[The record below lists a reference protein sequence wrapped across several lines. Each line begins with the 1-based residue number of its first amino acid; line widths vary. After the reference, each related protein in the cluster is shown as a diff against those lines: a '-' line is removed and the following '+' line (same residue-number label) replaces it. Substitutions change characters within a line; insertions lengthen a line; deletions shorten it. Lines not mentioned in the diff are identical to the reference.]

1 MIGPRYATAPRSQS
15 ATEPAEI
22 HPCITGVVQNCMVMP
37 NPRPVT
43 TRTVIGTG
51 VLAFLLTLVVGGIW
65 SGLVVANLAT
75 TSAVPWAVLAMAGVL
90 WVTWQYLRGAW
101 APASTSQA
109 RRRLLRAN
117 PVRGNVFGWAIA
129 AGLLSVVALV
139 GSWIVLVQLA
149 RPPTHSLPDYSAY
162 PALTV
167 ASVIL
172 MASVVGAVV
181 EEAGFRGYFQGTLER
196 VVPAPA
202 AIAIVCLV
210 MAPEH
215 ALTQGFVWTT
225 VLFYVAVD
233 AIFGITAYLTGSI
246 VPGIVV
252 HAIGLA
258 VFFALVWPADSTRQP
273 VAAGGADLTFWLHAI
288 QTIVFGFLA
297 LLAFR
302 HLATLTVERRGA
314 AGFND

>member
-1 MIGPRYATAPRSQS
+1 
-15 ATEPAEI
+15 
-22 HPCITGVVQNCMVMP
+22 MVKP
-37 NPRPVT
+37 NRRPVT
-43 TRTVIGTG
+43 TRAVIGTG

-65 SGLVVANLAT
+65 SGLVVANLLTAP
-75 TSAVPWAVLAMAGVL
+75 AVPWAVLAMAGVL
-90 WVTWQYLRGAW
+90 WVMWQYLRGSW
-101 APASTSQA
+101 APASTSQS

-117 PVRGNVFGWAIA
+117 AVPNSVFAWAIA

-139 GSWIVLVQLA
+139 GGWIVLVQLA
-149 RPPTHSLPDYSAY
+149 RPPSHALPDYSAY

-167 ASVIL
+167 AAVIL

-225 VLFYVAVD
+225 VLFYVVVD
-233 AIFGITAYLTGSI
+233 AIFGVTAYLTGSI

-252 HAIGLA
+252 HVIGLV
-258 VFFALVWPADSTRQP
+258 VFFALVWPADPTRQP

-288 QTIVFGFLA
+288 QTIVFGLLA
-297 LLAFR
+297 LVAFR
-302 HLATLTVERRGA
+302 HLAELTVERRPVVA
-314 AGFND
+314 FND

>member
-1 MIGPRYATAPRSQS
+1 
-15 ATEPAEI
+15 
-22 HPCITGVVQNCMVMP
+22 MVTP
-37 NPRPVT
+37 NARPVT
-43 TRTVIGTG
+43 TRMVVGMGI
-51 VLAFLLTLVVGGIW
+51 LAFLLTSVVGGIW
-65 SGLVVANLAT
+65 SGLVVANLLT
-75 TSAVPWAVLAMAGVL
+75 TPAVPWAVLAMAAVL

-117 PVRGNVFGWAIA
+117 PVPGNVLAWAIA

-139 GSWIVLVQLA
+139 GGWIVLVQLA
-149 RPPTHSLPDYSAY
+149 RPPSHALPDYSAY

-167 ASVIL
+167 AAVIL
-172 MASVVGAVV
+172 MASVAGAVA

-225 VLFYVAVD
+225 VLFYVVVD
-233 AIFGITAYLTGSI
+233 AIFGVTAYLTGSI

-252 HAIGLA
+252 HVIGLV
-258 VFFALVWPADSTRQP
+258 VFFALVWPADPTRQP

-288 QTIVFGFLA
+288 QTIVFGLLA
-297 LLAFR
+297 LVAFR
-302 HLATLTVERRGA
+302 HLAELTVERRA
-314 AGFND
+314 MVAFND

>member
-1 MIGPRYATAPRSQS
+1 
-15 ATEPAEI
+15 
-22 HPCITGVVQNCMVMP
+22 
-37 NPRPVT
+37 
-43 TRTVIGTG
+43 
-51 VLAFLLTLVVGGIW
+51 
-65 SGLVVANLAT
+65 
-75 TSAVPWAVLAMAGVL
+75 MAGVL
-90 WVTWQYLRGAW
+90 WVTWQYLHGRW

-149 RPPTHSLPDYSAY
+149 RPPSHALPDYSAY

-167 ASVIL
+167 AAVIL

-225 VLFYVAVD
+225 VLFYLVVD
-233 AIFGITAYLTGSI
+233 AIFGATAYLTGSI
-246 VPGIVV
+246 MPGIVV

-258 VFFALVWPADSTRQP
+258 VFFALIWPADPTRQP
-273 VAAGGADLTFWLHAI
+273 VAVGGADLTFWLHAI

-297 LLAFR
+297 LVAFR
-302 HLATLTVERRGA
+302 HLAELTVERRA
-314 AGFND
+314 VVAFND

>member
-1 MIGPRYATAPRSQS
+1 
-15 ATEPAEI
+15 
-22 HPCITGVVQNCMVMP
+22 MVKP

-43 TRTVIGTG
+43 TRGVIGTG
-51 VLAFLLTLVVGGIW
+51 VLAFLLTLVVGGVW
-65 SGLVVANLAT
+65 SGLLVANLAT
-75 TSAVPWAVLAMAGVL
+75 SPAVPWAVLAMAGVL
-90 WVTWQYLRGAW
+90 WVMWQYLRGAW

-117 PVRGNVFGWAIA
+117 AVPSNVFAWAIA
-129 AGLLSVVALV
+129 AGLLSVIALV
-139 GSWIVLVQLA
+139 GGWIVLVQLA
-149 RPPTHSLPDYSAY
+149 KPPNHSLPDYSAY

-225 VLFYVAVD
+225 VLFYLAVD

-258 VFFALVWPADSTRQP
+258 VFFALVWPADPTRRP
-273 VAAGGADLTFWLHAI
+273 APAGGADLMFWLHAV

-297 LLAFR
+297 LVAFR
-302 HLATLTVERRGA
+302 HLAELTVERGA
-314 AGFND
+314 VVAFND

>member
-1 MIGPRYATAPRSQS
+1 
-15 ATEPAEI
+15 
-22 HPCITGVVQNCMVMP
+22 MVKP
-37 NPRPVT
+37 NAGPVT
-43 TRTVIGTG
+43 TRAVIGTG

-65 SGLVVANLAT
+65 SGLVVANLLT
-75 TSAVPWAVLAMAGVL
+75 TPAVPWAVLAMAGVL
-90 WVTWQYLRGAW
+90 WVMWQYLRGSW
-101 APASTSQA
+101 PPARTSQA

-117 PVRGNVFGWAIA
+117 AVPSNVFAWATA
-129 AGLLSVVALV
+129 AGLLSVIALV
-139 GSWIVLVQLA
+139 GGWIVLVQLA
-149 RPPTHSLPDYSAY
+149 KPPNHALPDYSAY

-225 VLFYVAVD
+225 VVFYFVVD
-233 AIFGITAYLTGSI
+233 AIFGITAYVTSSI

-258 VFFALVWPADSTRQP
+258 VFFALVWPADPTRQP
-273 VAAGGADLTFWLHAI
+273 AAAGGADLMFWLHAI

-297 LLAFR
+297 LVAFR
-302 HLATLTVERRGA
+302 HLAELTVERRA
-314 AGFND
+314 VVAFND